1 MRPMRPF
8 LISSLLLML
17 TFVGPTNAE
26 NEFEAAY
33 RRGDYATMLRLLRP
47 FVEQGAPEAQKA
59 LGDMYV
65 SGQGVPKNEVEGA
78 KWIRRAAEQGYA
90 NAQTAL
96 GALYGMG
103 RGVPQDL
110 TQSAIWYRRAAQQ
123 GHIPAQLKLGLMLYE
138 GSGIPKDYVSAYMWF
153 NLAAANST
161 GDSFDRKA
169 AADAARVR
177 DLIAGLMTPF
187 EIAEGQKLARNWKP
201 TALARTKSAAPP
213 IATGPGEKT
222 LSGNVSRGTG
232 FFFSQDGHVLTN
244 AHVVEDCWQA
254 TLRTADTTG
263 QARIL
268 IRDAQNDLAL
278 LASDLRPTKIAG
290 LRLSAKLGEEVVVY
304 GYPLSGLLSSGG
316 NVTAG
321 NITALAGIGDDSRFF
336 QISAPVQL
344 GNSGGPVL
352 DRQGNIMGI
361 VVAKL
366 DALKVAGAIQDIPQ
380 NVNFAIKSAV
390 AANFLNA
397 QAIGY
402 SEGVA
407 SAPLSTADLALRAK
421 AFTVQLECRH

>member
-1 MRPMRPF
+1 
-8 LISSLLLML
+8 ML
-17 TFVGPTNAE
+17 TFAGPTNAE

-33 RRGDYATMLRLLRP
+33 RRGDYAAVLRLLRP
-47 FVEQGAPEAQKA
+47 MVEQGEPQAQMM

-90 NAQTAL
+90 NAQLAL

-110 TQSAIWYRRAAQQ
+110 TQSVLWYRRAAQQ
-123 GHIPAQLKLGLMLYE
+123 GRVPEAQLKLGLMLYE
-138 GSGIPKDYVSAYMWF
+138 GSGVPKDYVSAYMWF
-153 NLAAANST
+153 NVAAANSG
-161 GDSFDRKA
+161 GDNFDRKA
-169 AADAARVR
+169 IADAARLR
-177 DLIAGLMTPF
+177 DLISGLMTPF

-232 FFFSQDGHVLTN
+232 FFFSQDGRVLTN
-244 AHVVEDCWQA
+244 AHVVEDCQQT

-263 QARIL
+263 PARIL
-268 IRDAQNDLAL
+268 IRDAQNDLAI

-290 LRLSAKLGEEVVVY
+290 LRLSARLGEEVVVY
-304 GYPLSGLLSSGG
+304 GYPLSGLLASGG

-336 QISAPVQL
+336 QISAPVQP

-352 DRQGNIMGI
+352 DRQGNVVGI

-397 QAIGY
+397 QAIDY
-402 SEGVA
+402 SEGAA
-407 SAPLSTADLALRAK
+407 SAPLSTADLAVRAK